1 MNLLDTDWLA
11 QSEGNRWVLA
21 VSGGR
26 DSIAMLHA
34 CVHVFGS
41 SKLGDFVIC
50 HVNHQLRG
58 AESDAD
64 EALVRKLADEY
75 GVVIEVH
82 HEDVASI
89 VENEK
94 KSIELAAREARHK
107 AFAEVCA
114 KHQCDGVWLAHHADD
129 QVETVLYHL
138 LRGASGLKGMQSEVV
153 LKRQQLTLVRP
164 MLSVR
169 RNEINQYIAENELE
183 YREDESNAEPF
194 AVRNRMRNEVL
205 PLLKEVMGR
214 DVVPAVLKSL
224 AHSEQQ
230 ESFFEEMIDYESMLD
245 PQGRLYLPGLRD
257 APRVIQQRILHRYL
271 NENAVKNI
279 NHDLINAGVNLMDLD
294 QPAKISLPKGRF
306 LRRKEQRIFISG

>member
-1 MNLLDTDWLA
+1 MNLLDSDWL
-11 QSEGNRWVLA
+11 SYGKRGHWVIA

-34 CVHVFGS
+34 CVRAFGS
-41 SKLGDFVIC
+41 ERLEKLIVC

-64 EALVRKLADEY
+64 EAFVRRLASDY
-75 GVVIEVH
+75 KVALEVH
-82 HEDVASI
+82 HVDVAR
-89 VENEK
+89 VVKKEK

-114 KHQCDGVWLAHHADD
+114 KNQCDGVLLAHHADD

-138 LRGASGLKGMQSEVV
+138 LRGSAGLKGMQSEVV

-183 YREDESNAEPF
+183 YREDGSNAEPF

-224 AHSEQQ
+224 DHSEQQ

-245 PQGRLYLPGLRD
+245 PQGRLYLPSLRD

-271 NENAVKNI
+271 NENAVRNI
-279 NHDLINAGVNLMDLD
+279 NHDLINAGLSLMDLD
-294 QPAKISLPKGRF
+294 QPAKMSLPKGRF